1 MRERAHT
8 SVPAAVAQLSVKGV
22 TKSYGTRL
30 VLDHV
35 SFTVRPGEKA
45 AVIGENG
52 SGKSTLLRLLAAVE
66 TPDAGELTVDF
77 PGGTGHLAQTLDLAP
92 DRTVRDAVD
101 LALADLRDM
110 ERRLRTAE
118 ERLGDASEDELAAYG
133 ELLIAYQE
141 RGGYQADARV
151 DAAMHGLG
159 LAGITRDRVLG
170 SLSGGEQSRLA
181 LACVLAA
188 APELLLLDEPTNHLD
203 AAAVR
208 WLENHLRAHRGTVVA
223 VTHDRGFL
231 ERVATTILEVDRDA
245 RTVHRY
251 GDGWAGYRAAKAAAR
266 RRAEQEHADW
276 LEEVARTEELLD
288 AAGKRL
294 ATTGRD
300 PRQGFGKH
308 RRPHEAKLGGQVRA
322 VRERL
327 AQLRRN
333 PVAAPPQPLRFTAA
347 LPTADGGHPVDR
359 PLAELDAV
367 AVGERLRLE
376 GTLAV
381 TPGQRL
387 LVTGENGAG
396 KTTLLRVLAGD
407 LEPDAG
413 AVRRPARIGYLPQ
426 ELPARSTRLP
436 LLAAFAAGRP
446 GPPDEYAEQ
455 LLTLGL
461 FREEDLHVPV
471 AVLSA
476 GQQRRLQIA
485 RLVTRPADLL
495 VLDEPTNHV
504 ALDLVEDL
512 ESALAAYPGAVVAVS
527 HDRGFRERSS
537 NSRRPPEGRAR
548 RRLVRA
554 IARRR
559 SRPRW
564 GCPRSSEVESG
575 GGATWAVRQRSW
587 GPLWGSACQ
596 ASPGRRE
603 FDDRPRPKR
612 AGPAWWAVPRWT
624 APGRCPVGRR
634 AGRALAA
641 AAAPSAGP
649 SPRCPDGPS

>member
-527 HDRGFRERSS
+527 HDRGFRERFPGE
-537 NSRRPPEGRAR
+537 RLELRGGR
-548 RRLVRA
+548 
-554 IARRR
+554 
-559 SRPRW
+559 
-564 GCPRSSEVESG
+564 
-575 GGATWAVRQRSW
+575 T
-587 GPLWGSACQ
+587 
-596 ASPGRRE
+596 
-603 FDDRPRPKR
+603 D
-612 AGPAWWAVPRWT
+612 AGV
-624 APGRCPVGRR
+624 RR
-634 AGRALAA
+634 AST
-641 AAAPSAGP
+641 P
-649 SPRCPDGPS
+649 

>member
-8 SVPAAVAQLSVKGV
+8 AVPVAVAQLSVKDV
-22 TKSYGTRL
+22 TKSYGTRT
-30 VLDHV
+30 VLDQV

-52 SGKSTLLRLLAAVE
+52 SGKSTLLRLLAAAEV
-66 TPDAGELTVDF
+66 PDAGEITVSF
-77 PGGTGHLAQTLDLAP
+77 PGGTGHLAQTLDLDP
-92 DRTVRDAVD
+92 DSTVRDAVD
-101 LALADLRDM
+101 LALTELRDM
-110 ERRLRTAE
+110 ERRLRAAE
-118 ERLGDASEDELAAYG
+118 ERLGEASGDELAAYG
-133 ELLIAYQE
+133 ELLLAYEE
-141 RGGYQADARV
+141 RGGYEADARV

-159 LAGITRDRVLG
+159 LAGTTRDRALG

-208 WLENHLRAHRGTVVA
+208 WLEEHLRAHRGTVVA

-231 ERVATTILEVDRDA
+231 ERIATTILEVDRDA

-266 RRAEQEHADW
+266 RRAEQEYADW
-276 LEEVARTEELLD
+276 LQEVARTEELLE

-294 ATTGRD
+294 ATTGKD

-308 RRPHEAKLGGQVRA
+308 RRSHEAKLGGQVRA

-327 AQLRRN
+327 AHLQRN
-333 PVAAPPQPLRFTAA
+333 PVAAPPEPLRFTAA
-347 LPTADGGHPVDR
+347 LSAAGGGHPVDR
-359 PLAELDAV
+359 LSPSSRLRSSTGYPLAELDGV
-367 AVGERLRLE
+367 AVGDRLRLY
-376 GTLAV
+376 GLLSIA
-381 TPGQRL
+381 PGQRL

-413 AVRRPARIGYLPQ
+413 TVRRLARIGYLPQ

-446 GPPDEYAEQ
+446 GLPGLPEEYAEQ
-455 LLTLGL
+455 LLALGL

-471 AVLSA
+471 AALSA
-476 GQQRRLQIA
+476 GQRRRLQIA
-485 RLVTRPADLL
+485 SLVTRPADLL

-512 ESALAAYPGAVVAVS
+512 EAALAAYPGAVVAVS
-527 HDRGFRERSS
+527 HDRGFRERF
-537 NSRRPPEGRAR
+537 PGQ
-548 RRLVRA
+548 RLELR
-554 IARRR
+554 
-559 SRPRW
+559 
-564 GCPRSSEVESG
+564 G
-575 GGATWAVRQRSW
+575 
-587 GPLWGSACQ
+587 
-596 ASPGRRE
+596 GRR
-603 FDDRPRPKR
+603 
-612 AGPAWWAVPRWT
+612 
-624 APGRCPVGRR
+624 C
-634 AGRALAA
+634 
-641 AAAPSAGP
+641 
-649 SPRCPDGPS
+649 